1 MTYRDGRGRDDYYSP
16 ERSRSY
22 SRSLSPSGGKDYRK
36 SPRLRENGRS
46 PNDKKD
52 QTPSRSESPRGND
65 RSPSRSRSRSYSQN
79 TIFKSLKQLEFWK
92 YNQSTLIC
100 EQAEIG
106 MWNVECG

>member
-22 SRSLSPSGGKDYRK
+22 SRSLSPSGGKDYKK

-65 RSPSRSRSRSYSQN
+65 RSPSRSRSRSYRY
-79 TIFKSLKQLEFWK
+79 EF
-92 YNQSTLIC
+92 YFY
-100 EQAEIG
+100 
-106 MWNVECG
+106 